1 MKPNRIIGRILVLG
15 CFAAP
20 FLTTFGKPEFQGCV
34 AAEEAHARDGIGH
47 VMEKIRAGKPVS
59 IAYFGGSITAMDG
72 WRRLS
77 REWLQKEYP
86 NVTFREINAAI
97 GGTGSRLGVFRFGHD
112 VLAHKPD
119 LVFVEF
125 ATNDREASPEAIWE
139 NFDGFIRQAWRQ
151 DPEIEFV
158 FAYTITKAMVDDYG
172 AGCCPRAA
180 SAMEQLAD
188 FYGIPSVCFGPR
200 VATEVKA
207 GRLVMSMGEVETAV
221 PKAAPK
227 REKLINEELVKKG
240 KTLFARDGV
249 HPALPGHGFYLA
261 SVQALWRAMEGLP
274 PVDHAKKLAV
284 PFFDAR
290 LEKATM
296 VPIAQSMLKGAW
308 TKLPADDK
316 MQKKF
321 GRQCGQLW
329 RTETPGGRI
338 VFSFTGSECHVYD
351 LLGSDCGQVWITV
364 DGKRREKPV
373 SRFDSYCTYY
383 RLASFPVFRG
393 EDGVHTVEIEVDK
406 DQPDRTV
413 LLKRHPGEDLSLPKY
428 NGTKL
433 FVGQLQV
440 VGRVEKQ

>member
-1 MKPNRIIGRILVLG
+1 MKPNLIIGRILALG
-15 CFAAP
+15 CFAAAS
-20 FLTTFGKPEFQGCV
+20 LAAFGSPEFQGCV
-34 AAEEAHARDGIGH
+34 AAEEVHVRDGIGH

-77 REWLQKEYP
+77 REWLQKKYP

-97 GGTGSRLGVFRFGHD
+97 GGTDSRLGVFRFRQD

-125 ATNDREASPEAIWE
+125 ATNDRQTSPKKIWA
-139 NFDGFIRQAWRQ
+139 NFDGFIRQAWQQ
-151 DPEIEFV
+151 DPEIDFV
-158 FAYTITKAMVDDYG
+158 FAYTITKKMMKDYG
-172 AGCCPRAA
+172 AGRCPRAA

-200 VATEVKA
+200 VAAEVKA
-207 GRLVMSMGEVETAV
+207 DRLVMSKGEVATAV
-221 PKAAPK
+221 PKADSN
-227 REKLINEELVKKG
+227 REALINEELRKKG
-240 KTLFARDGV
+240 KQLFSRDGV
-249 HPALPGHGFYLA
+249 HPALSGHAFYLA
-261 SVQALWRAMEGLP
+261 SVQALWKAVEDLP
-274 PVDHAKKLAV
+274 PVDHAKKLAA
-284 PFFDAR
+284 PFSDAR
-290 LEKATM
+290 LEQATM

-321 GRQCGQLW
+321 GKRCGQLW
-329 RTETPGGRI
+329 RTETPGDKI

-383 RLASFPVFRG
+383 RLASFPVFKG
-393 EDGVHTVEIEVDK
+393 KDGLHTVEIEVDK

-413 LLKRHPGEDLSLPKY
+413 LLKRHPGEDLSQPKY

-433 FVGQLQV
+433 FVGQFQV